1 MLIIQR
7 RVGQR
12 IVMSGGV
19 EIVLTSI
26 DRGGVRIGV
35 IAPRGVS
42 ILRGEVYDAIVA
54 ANADASA
61 SDPHAT
67 HEHHATPAEPQAQA
81 TTAAPAAPVA
91 LAAGASR
98 TSTGR

>member
-61 SDPHAT
+61 TDPHS
-67 HEHHATPAEPQAQA
+67 TPE
-81 TTAAPAAPVA
+81 
-91 LAAGASR
+91 R
-98 TSTGR
+98 

>member
-1 MLIIQR
+1 MLIVQR

-12 IVMSGGV
+12 IVLTGGIEV
-19 EIVLTSI
+19 VLTSI
-26 DRGGVRIGV
+26 DRGGVRLGV

-61 SDPHAT
+61 TDPGHT
-67 HEHHATPAEPQAQA
+67 EP
-81 TTAAPAAPVA
+81 
-91 LAAGASR
+91 R
-98 TSTGR
+98 